1 MDWQQVLSIERIVD
15 WLLTSGLQI
24 LLVVVGAFVG
34 VRILRFLI
42 AKIRRFFEDDDPT
55 TRSEREKRAETLT
68 RTLGHFATV
77 AVWFFAGMMILKEL
91 GVDIGPILA
100 GAGIAGL
107 AVGFGAQSLVKD
119 FLSGIF
125 IIIENEYRVGDVVR
139 IADTA
144 GLVEK
149 ITLRTTTLRDLEGNV
164 HIIPNGEIA
173 VVTNMTK
180 EWSRFLID
188 VGVAYKEDV
197 DYVMEVLKEVGE
209 EMEKHET
216 FGRLILEP
224 LQILGVDSFGDSS
237 VNIRVMFTTQPLQQ
251 WTVGREFR
259 RRIKNTFDE
268 KGIEIPFP
276 HTTVYLGE
284 GSPMEGRLS
293 VELVD
298 KKEPRP
304 RPAEGLRRRESLPT
318 GRRTPGS
325 RGSGEGEEGE

>member
-1 MDWQQVLSIERIVD
+1 LNWRDVLSVERIVN
-15 WLLTSGLQI
+15 WLVTSGLQI
-24 LLVVVGAFVG
+24 LLVVVGAIVA
-34 VRILRFLI
+34 VRICRFLI
-42 AKIRRFFEDDDPT
+42 TKIERFFEDDDPT
-55 TRSEREKRAETLT
+55 TRSERGKRAETLT
-68 RTLGHFATV
+68 RTLGNFATI

-107 AVGFGAQSLVKD
+107 AFGFGAQSLVKD
-119 FLSGIF
+119 FLAGIF

-139 IADTA
+139 IADTS
-144 GLVEK
+144 GLVER

-197 DYVMEVLKEVGE
+197 DYVMDVLKEVGDGI
-209 EMEKHET
+209 EKDET
-216 FGRLILEP
+216 FGPLILEP

-259 RRIKNTFDE
+259 RRIKKTFDE

-276 HTTVYLGE
+276 HRTVYLGE

-293 VELVD
+293 VELIE

-304 RPAEGLRRRESLPT
+304 GPAPEVRRSEGPPTRRRA
-318 GRRTPGS
+318 PGS
-325 RGSGEGEEGE
+325 GGSGEGEGE

>member
-1 MDWQQVLSIERIVD
+1 MNWRDVLSTERVFN

-24 LLVVVGAFVG
+24 LLVVGGAIVL
-34 VRILRFLI
+34 VRICRFLI
-42 AKIRRFFEDDDPT
+42 GKIQQFFEDDDPT

-68 RTLGHFATV
+68 RILGHFATI

-91 GVDIGPILA
+91 GVEIAPILA

-107 AVGFGAQSLVKD
+107 AIGFGAQSLVKD

-125 IIIENEYRVGDVVR
+125 IVIENEYRVGDVVR
-139 IADTA
+139 IADTS

-149 ITLRTTTLRDLEGNV
+149 ITLRTTTLRDLEGRV
-164 HIIPNGEIA
+164 HIIPNGEIK

-197 DYVMEVLKEVGE
+197 DYVMDVLKEIGDG
-209 EMEKHET
+209 METDET

-224 LQILGVDSFGDSS
+224 LQVLGVDSFGDSS

-276 HTTVYLGE
+276 HHTIYLGE
-284 GSPMEGRLS
+284 GSPMGGRLS
-293 VELVD
+293 VELTD
-298 KKEPRP
+298 RKESPPRVSPDSRRSEELP
-304 RPAEGLRRRESLPT
+304 RGPRAPSNRG
-318 GRRTPGS
+318 GRQ
-325 RGSGEGEEGE
+325 GEGD

>member
-1 MDWQQVLSIERIVD
+1 MDWSEAISIERIVG
-15 WLLTSGLQI
+15 WLMTSGLQI
-24 LLVVVGAFVG
+24 LLVVVGAIVA

-55 TRSEREKRAETLT
+55 TRSEREKRADTLT
-68 RTLGHFATV
+68 RTLGHFATI

-107 AVGFGAQSLVKD
+107 AIGFGAQSLVKD

-139 IADTA
+139 VADTA

-149 ITLRTTTLRDLEGNV
+149 ITLRTTTLRDLEGRV

-197 DYVMEVLKEVGE
+197 DHVMEVLGEVGE
-209 EMEKHET
+209 GMEKDGT
-216 FGRLILEP
+216 FGPLILEP

-259 RRIKNTFDE
+259 RRIKKTFDE

-276 HTTVYLGE
+276 HRTVYLGE

-293 VELVD
+293 VELVE
-298 KKEPRP
+298 KKEPLPCPAADSRP
-304 RPAEGLRRRESLPT
+304 REGPPTTRRAP
-318 GRRTPGS
+318 GRRGT
-325 RGSGEGEEGE
+325 GEGEGD